1 MKRYQLLF
9 FSLSCQQETLGD
21 FPRRA
26 GINLE
31 SLWMGSIA
39 GWVFLHLLGKVL
51 LTFSSSIGSGPRPK
65 KSMKL
70 LIIIIRFNP
79 SKVRMLADTPR
90 IKATTV
96 CLQSY
101 RVVLLSCPEEKRR
114 RASPSSGESH
124 EDWLIPFRV
133 SFWKARRSLP
143 GSCAPKSYAQFH
155 FPSQSFAVITILFF
169 PPPECRA
176 WLCWTDKNAFC
187 AKFMVRLH
195 REPYWVGVS

>member
-9 FSLSCQQETLGD
+9 FLLSCQQQTLGD
-21 FPRRA
+21 FLRRA

-101 RVVLLSCPEEKRR
+101 RVVLLSCPEELPKKKRR
-114 RASPSSGESH
+114 RASHSSGESH

-143 GSCAPKSYAQFH
+143 GSLCAKELHSVSLSITVVRGDYDLV
-155 FPSQSFAVITILFF
+155 FPS
-169 PPPECRA
+169 A
-176 WLCWTDKNAFC
+176 WMPGLTLLN
-187 AKFMVRLH
+187 
-195 REPYWVGVS
+195 G